1 MQCDNS
7 LCLIDYCLLSLAID
21 CYALLKRPPVV
32 VGGIINNY
40 SYRLFGFLA
49 YKKLLFRAVCLYV
62 SCNVIYCICA
72 CEVNNNINW
81 RCYSY
86 VLRAMLC
93 TCVSCGLPFYAE
105 LISALCCGDMQYFT
119 SISRL
124 LLLTWLLT
132 LLSSYIWSL
141 NHFVS

>member
-1 MQCDNS
+1 MQRDNS
-7 LCLIDYCLLSLAID
+7 LCLIDYCLLLSLAID

-40 SYRLFGFLA
+40 RLFGFLA
-49 YKKLLFRAVCLYV
+49 YKKLLFRAVYV
-62 SCNVIYCICA
+62 SCNVVYCICA
-72 CEVNNNINW
+72 CRINNNISW
-81 RCYSY
+81 RCYFY

-93 TCVSCGLPFYAE
+93 TSVSCGLPFYAE
-105 LISALCCGDMQYFT
+105 LISVLCCGLMQYFT

-132 LLSSYIWSL
+132 FVHVLILSSYI
-141 NHFVS
+141 